1 MEEWNI
7 AHPRKTVYDASSKGS
22 YLLQKLLRTLL
33 LDVLILINITD
44 QLWFN
49 IFITNMP
56 SASHDA
62 DYVLRRNNFHKR
74 RGHRTVRQTLKECGH
89 C

>member
-7 AHPRKTVYDASSKGS
+7 AHPIKAVYDASSEGS
-22 YLLQKLLRTLL
+22 YLLQKLLHTLL
-33 LDVLILINITD
+33 SDVLILINITD
-44 QLWFN
+44 QLWLN

-62 DYVLRRNNFHKR
+62 DYVLARNNFHKR
-74 RGHRTVRQTLKECGH
+74 QGHCTVRQTLKECGLW
-89 C
+89 